1 MDFSQIKELLAL
13 IQQSNIGEF
22 SLQEKGF
29 SINVRTDKYI
39 PTKLSTQSQAGTF
52 QPNHQ
57 DIQIRTNTAPSVA
70 NQPVAPQ
77 PVAEASPS
85 LPEPKKEEAPVAP
98 TAGAKTVEIRS
109 PMVGTFYRSASPEKP
124 PFVKIGDHISVESPL
139 CLIEAMKL
147 FNEVRSE
154 ISGRV
159 VKILVENSSPVEYD
173 QPLFLVEI

>member
-57 DIQIRTNTAPSVA
+57 DIQVRTNTAPA
-70 NQPVAPQ
+70 APNQPVALQ
-77 PVAEASPS
+77 PVVETSPA
-85 LPEPKKEEAPVAP
+85 PQKEEAPVAP
-98 TAGAKTVEIRS
+98 TAGTKTVEIRS